1 MSDEK
6 DRKIIPSQGG
16 VFNDLTLRVKLILRL
31 MGDPRVSPL
40 LKLMPVGSLLYFL
53 IPDLVLGPFDDVAV
67 IWLGSYLFI
76 ELCPPEVVQEHV
88 HYLTQTIKGEWHE
101 PDDPQDEV
109 IEGEFREKRE

>member
-1 MSDEK
+1 MTDEE
-6 DRKIIPSQGG
+6 DRNIIPSQGG
-16 VFNDLTLRVKLILRL
+16 VLNDLTLRVKLILRL
-31 MGDPRVSPL
+31 MRDSRVSPL
-40 LKLMPVGSLLYFL
+40 LKLIPVGSLLYFL

-88 HYLTQTIKGEWHE
+88 QSLTQTISGEWHE
-101 PDDPQDEV
+101 PVNPQDEV

>member
-16 VFNDLTLRVKLILRL
+16 VFNELTLRIKLILRL
-31 MGDPRVSPL
+31 MGDARVSPL

-88 HYLTQTIKGEWHE
+88 QSLTQTITGEWHE
-101 PDDPQDEV
+101 PANPQDEV